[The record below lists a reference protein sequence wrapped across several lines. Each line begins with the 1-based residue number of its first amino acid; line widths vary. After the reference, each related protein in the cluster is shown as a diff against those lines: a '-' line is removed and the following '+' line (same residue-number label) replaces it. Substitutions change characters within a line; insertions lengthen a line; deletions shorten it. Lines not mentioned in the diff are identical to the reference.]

1 MNVGKSRHFLVP
13 CKVKH
18 WTSTT
23 SLFIRFPLPQ
33 KHRLWII
40 ICANQV
46 HSSNLHQV
54 DPPLGNYPGKS
65 KSRKQ
70 PSLLTLLNLTT
81 QCGFI
86 LVKTNKMNEFDLASH
101 RVRVSKSVPL
111 AYLSSVHLN
120 QVRNKLPSNLSTESW
135 TMTSRKA
142 TSLATQNFPCNTDT
156 GRTTATQTQEDNRQL
171 SGLAQTHR
179 RFLPIGDTGNK
190 FSNAGETKS

>member
-1 MNVGKSRHFLVP
+1 
-13 CKVKH
+13 
-18 WTSTT
+18 
-23 SLFIRFPLPQ
+23 
-33 KHRLWII
+33 
-40 ICANQV
+40 V

-142 TSLATQNFPCNTDT
+142 TSLATQ
-156 GRTTATQTQEDNRQL
+156 TQEEQQQHRHRKTTDSCL
-171 SGLAQTHR
+171 DLHKLTVASYPSGI
-179 RFLPIGDTGNK
+179 P
-190 FSNAGETKS
+190 ETNLVTLEKQSPK